1 MPFLNSISGDPLA
14 EAFVR
19 HMRTERND
27 SGNTV
32 IGYLRDIGQ
41 FAQFAFGEEAKPPF
55 AWTSITRNTGRAF
68 LVALSRAEAAPTTV
82 RRKLSAMR
90 TFFKFLIR
98 DGHAAENPFS
108 GLRGPRMHRE
118 LPDVL
123 TVNEVVDLLEKNSPP
138 EFEAEA
144 ADDGELE
151 ARYLALRNSAV
162 LELLYSTGAR
172 VGEAAGLSIKDIDFS
187 QACIKV
193 FGKGRKERI
202 CPLGRPAVK
211 ALNRML
217 DAARRNW
224 GVAATAAEEPVFR
237 NWKGTRLTTRSIE
250 RLMKKCMTAAG
261 IPGDYSPHAL
271 RHSFATHLLDAGADL
286 RAVQELL
293 GHANIA
299 TTQVYTRLDF
309 QHLARVYDAAHP
321 RAGRR
326 SSKPGAA

>member
-1 MPFLNSISGDPLA
+1 MK
-14 EAFVR
+14 
-19 HMRTERND
+19 TERND

-32 IGYLRDIGQ
+32 IGYRRDIGQ

-55 AWTSITRNTGRAF
+55 DWTSITRNTGRSF
-68 LVALSRAEAAPTTV
+68 LVGLSRAEAEPTTV

-98 DGHAAENPFS
+98 DGYAKENPFS

-123 TVNEVVDLLEKNSPP
+123 TVNEVRNLLEKNSPP
-138 EFEAEA
+138 EFQHEA
-144 ADDGELE
+144 ADVHELE
-151 ARYLALRNSAV
+151 ARYLAQRNSAV

-172 VGEAAGLSIKDIDFS
+172 VGEAAGLSIKDVDFA
-187 QACIKV
+187 QGCIKV

-202 CPLGRPAVK
+202 CPLGKFAIQ
-211 ALNRML
+211 ALNRMF
-217 DAARRNW
+217 DACRRNW
-224 GVAATAAEEPVFR
+224 GVASTAASEPVFR

-250 RLMKKCMTAAG
+250 RLMKTCMTSAG

-293 GHANIA
+293 GHESLS
-299 TTQVYTRLDF
+299 TTQIYTHVSVE
-309 QHLARVYDAAHP
+309 HLRRVYHTSHP
-321 RAGRR
+321 RA
-326 SSKPGAA
+326 

>member
-1 MPFLNSISGDPLA
+1 MMPLLNFISGDPLA
-14 EAFVR
+14 ETFVR
-19 HMRTERND
+19 HMTTECND

-55 AWTSITRNTGRAF
+55 DWTRINRNTGRAF
-68 LVALSRAEAAPTTV
+68 LVGLSRADAEPTTV
-82 RRKLSAMR
+82 RRKLSALR

-98 DGHAAENPFS
+98 DGYTKENPFS

-118 LPDVL
+118 LPEVL
-123 TVNEVVDLLEKNSPP
+123 TVNEVGDLLGKNSPP
-138 EFEAEA
+138 EFEREA
-144 ADDGELE
+144 ADDKELE
-151 ARYLALRNSAV
+151 SRYLALRNSAV

-172 VGEAAGLSIKDIDFS
+172 VGEAAGLSVSDIDFS

-193 FGKGRKERI
+193 LGKGRKERI
-202 CPLGRPAVK
+202 CPLGRPALK

-217 DAARRNW
+217 EAARRSW
-224 GVAATAAEEPVFR
+224 GAASISAREPVFR
-237 NWKGTRLTTRSIE
+237 NWKGTRLTTRSME

-293 GHANIA
+293 GHESLS
-299 TTQVYTRLDF
+299 TTQIYTHVSVE
-309 QHLARVYDAAHP
+309 HLRRVYHTSHP
-321 RAGRR
+321 RA
-326 SSKPGAA
+326 